1 VVFNGKRY
9 PTSEHL
15 FQSFKV
21 RSFMCVHDCTVIK
34 GRI

>member
-1 VVFNGKRY
+1 VFNGKRY

-21 RSFMCVHDCTVIK
+21 CFVLCIHDYTVS
-34 GRI
+34 